1 MYKAFTNIWFAIGL
15 LILSILVFEFTSIDL
30 IIQNQFYDF
39 SSLEWALDKKAF
51 IPKLIFYDGIKKVYI
66 VLAILILTLLL
77 FFKQKTTISNHK
89 KGLLVVL
96 LALILVP
103 LLIGF
108 LKAITNIP
116 CPKDIQDYGG
126 IAPYVTLFMGY
137 PDSFI
142 QAKVFKCYP
151 AGHASGGFAL
161 MSLFFLFHSIRAKL
175 IGLFI
180 GLSLGWLT
188 GGYKMLIGDHFF
200 SHTFVSMLVAWIVIL
215 LIARKVICK

>member
-1 MYKAFTNIWFAIGL
+1 MYKFFTNIWFAIGL
-15 LILSILVFEFTSIDL
+15 LILSILIFEFTSIDL

-51 IPKLIFYDGIKKVYI
+51 VPKLIFYDGIKKLYI
-66 VLAILILTLLL
+66 ALAILILTLLL
-77 FFKQKTTISNHK
+77 FFKQKTTISKHK

-108 LKAITNIP
+108 LKAVTNIP
-116 CPKDIQDYGG
+116 CPKDIQSYGG
-126 IAPYVTLFMGY
+126 IAPYVTLFMSY

-142 QAKVFKCYP
+142 QVKAFKCYP

-161 MSLFFLFHSIRAKL
+161 MSLFFLFHSIRAKIIGLL
-175 IGLFI
+175 IGLT
-180 GLSLGWLT
+180 LGWLT

-200 SHTFVSMLVAWIVIL
+200 SHTLISMLIAWIVIL
-215 LIARKVICK
+215 LIERKLN

>member
-1 MYKAFTNIWFAIGL
+1 MHTLFKNIWSVTGL
-15 LILSILVFEFTSIDL
+15 LMISILVFEFTTIDF
-30 IIQNQFYDF
+30 IIQNYFYDF
-39 SSLEWALDKKAF
+39 TSLKWALDKSAF
-51 IPKLIFYDGIKKVYI
+51 VPKLIFYDGIKKVYI
-66 VLAILILTLLL
+66 ALAIGIVILLL
-77 FFKQKTTISNHK
+77 FFRQRPTISSHK
-89 KGLLVVL
+89 KGLLIVL

-103 LLIGF
+103 LLIGL

-116 CPKDIQDYGG
+116 CPKDIQYYGG
-126 IAPYVTLFMGY
+126 IAPYVTLLTSY

-142 QAKVFKCYP
+142 QAKAFKCYP

-161 MSLFFLFHSIRAKL
+161 MSLFFLFNSVRAKL

-215 LIARKVICK
+215 LIARKLD